1 MFASLSPSLQ
11 ALITAS
17 IDGDIHEMRVLLE
30 AGASVQ
36 VWGASVEE
44 VNGEKATALQW
55 ICKEGHS
62 APCAKILIEQKA
74 DIHVKDPKN
83 GYSLLSLVAKKGAS
97 ANADNLMQLLLDNNA
112 NVNAKNDNGSTPLL
126 HYAFFSSKH
135 GEIHDAQIVR
145 ILVEAKAD
153 VNSVN
158 KFGNSALHLIASR
171 GKSPDVMSA
180 LLAHKANPNILDSNK
195 VFVCVCVCAREGA
208 REGAR
213 ERERARA

>member
-1 MFASLSPSLQ
+1 MFTSLSPSLQ

-62 APCAKILIEQKA
+62 AACAKILIEQKA

-97 ANADNLMQLLLDNNA
+97 ANADNLMQLLLDNKA
-112 NVNAKNDNGSTPLL
+112 NVNTTNNNGSTPLL

-145 ILVEAKAD
+145 ILVEAKAN

-158 KFGNSALHLIASR
+158 NFGNSALHLIASR

-180 LLAHKANPNILDSNK
+180 LLSPHGADPNILDSNG
-195 VFVCVCVCAREGA
+195 VILCVCVCACVRVCV
-208 REGAR
+208 RVF
-213 ERERARA
+213 